1 MFASAHLPT
10 QVHRLRVVNTLLDAG
25 KHCKCSSSNRLQL
38 PTACKAAQAS
48 QPAVSGAA
56 AARAASHTD
65 RQMCRSCSWAFCA
78 ADTRAHARTQT
89 LQGACC
95 WRIILQP
102 WQQCIRISKH
112 AMHILL
118 PAKHAAAAKPHQ
130 LHRHWCATR
139 PSFVPIAVTPCCDQK
154 PMVATAASRTS
165 AQHCAGMPQQHIR
178 SQGPGVISWDQK
190 RPVAKDTA
198 CTNVKICSTL
208 YMSE

>member
-1 MFASAHLPT
+1 MLGNTASVLLLTDCNCQLHAKL
-10 QVHRLRVVNTLLDAG
+10 HRHHNQPCQAQLQQGQRHTLTD
-25 KHCKCSSSNRLQL
+25 KS
-38 PTACKAAQAS
+38 
-48 QPAVSGAA
+48 AA
-56 AARAASHTD
+56 AAAG
-65 RQMCRSCSWAFCA
+65 RSVQQTHAH
-78 ADTRAHARTQT
+78 TRAHKHFKEHVAGVSSCSPGNNAS
-89 LQGACC
+89 L
-95 WRIILQP
+95 
-102 WQQCIRISKH
+102 ISKH